1 MLQAVGA
8 LGHPNIAG
16 FVAAHEDRAESG
28 EPRFSIIA
36 PLYTG
41 GELFDR
47 IIAKGHFSEKEAAS
61 VFAKVASGL
70 ALLHDRGIIHRCVL
84 CCAVCWWRG
93 MGFHSGARPRQRSPH
108 PLPLPPPPLLP
119 PPPPHAVTSSQRMC

>member
-1 MLQAVGA
+1 VAVLQAVGA
-8 LGHPNIAG
+8 LKHVNLAG

-36 PLYTG
+36 PLYSG

-47 IIAKGHFSEKEAAS
+47 IIAKGHYSEKEAAT

-70 ALLHDRGIIHRCVL
+70 ALLHDKGMIHRCVWGRAAL
-84 CCAVCWWRG
+84 RRTAVRNTG
-93 MGFHSGARPRQRSPH
+93 RHA
-108 PLPLPPPPLLP
+108 PPPAA
-119 PPPPHAVTSSQRMC
+119 HAETSSRRTS